1 MKEIA
6 LAGINGHIFSDIL
19 SALLHRQVA
28 VNAMVTN
35 PEHLMVENT
44 ALTVTRLNTETKET
58 LTEGF
63 EGYNTVI
70 LAFGDNQLDKQANDF
85 ALKYYA
91 ELVNAVREAGA
102 TRLIVVGGYN
112 AEAFF
117 LGDLRRH
124 NDIDWVYISTEGDY
138 ANRAADEALTP
149 RFHREEYKA

>member
-19 SALLHRQVA
+19 SALLHRQAA
-28 VNAMVTN
+28 VNAIVTN
-35 PEHLMVENT
+35 PEHLMIENT
-44 ALTVTRLNTETKET
+44 ALTVSHLNTATKET
-58 LTEGF
+58 LAEGF

-70 LAFGDNQLDKQANDF
+70 LAFGDKQTDKDANDF
-85 ALKYYA
+85 ALKRYA
-91 ELVNAVREAGA
+91 ELVNAVREAGV

-124 NDIDWVYISTEGDY
+124 NDIDCVYISTEGDY
-138 ANRAADEALTP
+138 ATRAAEEDLNPT
-149 RFHREEYKA
+149 RHRE